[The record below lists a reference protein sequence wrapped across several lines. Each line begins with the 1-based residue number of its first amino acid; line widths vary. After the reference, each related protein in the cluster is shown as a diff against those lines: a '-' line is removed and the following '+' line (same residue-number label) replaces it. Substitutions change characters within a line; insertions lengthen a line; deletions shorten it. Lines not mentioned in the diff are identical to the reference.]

1 MQRNIHD
8 KQEKPMSAY
17 PRRFFALIFA
27 LVFTLG
33 VGVLAGERADLLFT
47 NGLNQEILLCRVKY
61 STPHDEPRYMS
72 SSILLPPGQE
82 WRVGVQGVILP
93 ERILLDTAAATYDFD
108 DLSGLNPDREM
119 RLEVLREDGL
129 PRLRRLDSEDAEV
142 VGTEIE
148 YLTPENR
155 LTAVDRGFLTSARNL
170 EDVRALVEVAVKD
183 ATRDEFGEE
192 PSFDL
197 EAGPIMNQE
206 QAESRCPE
214 VVEEWNRANDGAA
227 RWNGNWSVTIPDEMS
242 VCGCAPGTEDLSGT
256 LFEQDDGWGKALSF
270 PLLWMEWFGVARVR
284 AVDEDDSEKGLV
296 IDLRFSLPDEGREE
310 MLDELMRDLR
320 IEGLRPWSF
329 QMAALDSEG
338 EKLAE
343 VELAFHDG
351 DKDKYDTQNEMQE
364 ALFAAYNDADTL
376 QAIAIW
382 VKEEEYEKARNGEE
396 LSAAQA
402 VRILFGKGTFNAV
415 FVPDGRMLM
424 E

>member
-1 MQRNIHD
+1 
-8 KQEKPMSAY
+8 
-17 PRRFFALIFA
+17 
-27 LVFTLG
+27 
-33 VGVLAGERADLLFT
+33 
-47 NGLNQEILLCRVKY
+47 
-61 STPHDEPRYMS
+61 
-72 SSILLPPGQE
+72 
-82 WRVGVQGVILP
+82 VQGVILP
-93 ERILLDTAAATYDFD
+93 ERILIDTATATYDFD

-142 VGTEIE
+142 VGMAIE

-155 LTAVDRGFLTSARNL
+155 PNAVDRGFLTRARSL
-170 EDVRALVEVAVKD
+170 EDIQALVKTAMKD

-197 EAGPIMNQE
+197 EAGLIMDQE

-214 VVEEWNRANDGAA
+214 VVEEWNAANDGAA
-227 RWNGNWSVTIPDEMS
+227 LWNGNWSTTVPDEMS
-242 VCGCAPGTEDLSGT
+242 VCGCAPGVVTLSGT

-270 PLLWMEWFGVARVR
+270 PLLWMEWIGVARVR
-284 AVDEDDSEKGLV
+284 AVDGDDSGKGLV

-310 MLDELMRDLR
+310 MLDELMSDLR
-320 IEGLRPWSF
+320 VDGFRPWSF
-329 QMAALDSEG
+329 QMAAVDREE
-338 EKLAE
+338 EKIAE

-351 DKDKYDTQNEMQE
+351 DKDKYDAQDEMQE

-382 VKEEEYEKARNGEE
+382 VEEEEYEKARNGED

-402 VRILFGKGTFNAV
+402 VRILFGKRTFNAI